1 MHTPRLLLTAATA
14 AVLAIPA
21 AAQPAIDRAVD
32 SLMRAE
38 MARRL
43 IPGASLV
50 VVRDGRV
57 VKKDAYGLASIE
69 LDVPATTSTL
79 FQIASTTKN
88 VTGVA
93 VMQLV
98 EAGKFTLG
106 DRVTELLPGLP
117 RAWQPVTV
125 RQLLGH
131 TSGLPDMILD
141 PQTGVW
147 LPGSRDSVIA
157 QLANM
162 PVKAPGAAW
171 SYNQTNYMLL
181 GMLIDRFGGLPYRDY
196 FRQRVFAPL
205 GITGVVFGDSRTVAK
220 GRATEYTR
228 LGLPKGATAADL
240 RAFSYEYP
248 DALYTAAGIFMH
260 ADDMGRWMEGVTRGA
275 TLSPA
280 SFATMVTPTSL
291 NDGKPFRFP
300 DSPMGYAM
308 GWVTFDHPAPRA
320 YGGSGGGRAAVF
332 FYPDDRLAVAV
343 LTNLQGA
350 GPEELVELVAG
361 AYRQQLGGR

>member
-1 MHTPRLLLTAATA
+1 MLAAATV
-14 AVLAIPA
+14 AVVALPA
-21 AAQPAIDRAVD
+21 AAQPALDRTVD

-43 IPGASLV
+43 IPGVSLV

-57 VKKDAYGLASIE
+57 VKKSAYGLASVE

-98 EAGKFTLG
+98 EAGKFTLD
-106 DRVTELLPGLP
+106 DRVTDLLPRLP
-117 RAWQPVTV
+117 QTWRPVTV

-157 QLANM
+157 QLATM
-162 PVKAPGAAW
+162 PLEPPGKKWA
-171 SYNQTNYMLL
+171 YNQTNYMLL
-181 GMLIDRFGGLPYRDY
+181 GMLIERFGGLPYRDY

-205 GITGVVFGDSRTVAK
+205 GMSGVVFGDSRTVAR

-228 LGLPKGATAADL
+228 LGIPEGATRLTDL

-280 SFATMVTPTSL
+280 SFAAMVTPTTL
-291 NDGKPFRFP
+291 DDGKPFRFP
-300 DSPMGYAM
+300 DSPMSYGM
-308 GWVTFDHPAPRA
+308 GWVLFDQPAHKA
-320 YGGSGGGRAAVF
+320 FGGSGGGRAAVF
-332 FYPDDRLAVAV
+332 FYPDEGLAVAV

-350 GPEELVELVAG
+350 GPEGLVELVAN
-361 AYRQQLGGR
+361 AYRQHFPAR